1 MCGAPSIVP
10 EVGCRALIAPVS
22 YVQWLKE
29 AVGSLSIPHRARG
42 VKFSARR
49 AKPIYHGWVL
59 YLPTVVYARS
69 QNASWFQLGLRDPSW
84 TLMDRVGKGEG
95 GPVRVTLSGR
105 GPRDLDAGA
114 GLYLE
119 GYPIP
124 KESYC
129 IIL

>member
-10 EVGCRALIAPVS
+10 LVGCRALIAPGS
-22 YVQWLKE
+22 YIQWLQG
-29 AVGSLSIPHRARG
+29 AVGGLSIPHWARG
-42 VKFSARR
+42 VKLSARR

-95 GPVRVTLSGR
+95 GPVRVALRGR
-105 GPRDLDAGA
+105 WPRDVDAADRPYSKG
-114 GLYLE
+114 
-119 GYPIP
+119 
-124 KESYC
+124 
-129 IIL
+129 